1 MYSTLRYRFGDFELD
16 LAVFELRRRGRA
28 LKIDPR
34 AFALLHYL
42 VEHHDRV
49 VLKEE
54 LLAEVWP
61 DVVVSPS
68 VLPSSIRRI
77 RASLGQSA
85 REGSPIQTLHRRG
98 YRLSMPVQRIT
109 LPCSQRGLPLTAFT
123 MTHIAVPDRYLP
135 KF

>member
-1 MYSTLRYRFGDFELD
+1 MPSTLRYRFGDFELD
-16 LAVFELRRRGRA
+16 LAVFELRQKDRT

-49 VLKEE
+49 ILKEE

-85 REGSPIQTLHRRG
+85 KESAPIQTLHRRG
-98 YRLSMPVQRIT
+98 YRLNMPVQKIA
-109 LPCSQRGLPLTAFT
+109 LPCSHRGLLHVLTPVGRA
-123 MTHIAVPDRYLP
+123 AAPDRFLP